1 MISIKKLTGIKD
13 FSVLIRVD
21 YNVPMKNG
29 KVLDTRR
36 IESSYA
42 TIDTVLKKG
51 GIPLLLAHS
60 GNSADSL
67 RGVATV
73 LSKHYNVV
81 FVTNDLYDMRTH
93 EIISTVPKG
102 AVILFENIR
111 RYEGEESNDKKFA
124 ELLASYGDV
133 YVNDAFSVS
142 HRKHAS
148 TVGIPKFLPSY
159 AGVQLEKEIQALSSV
174 IEKPISPFLFILG
187 GAKFSTKIPL
197 LKKFATSADSI
208 VVGGAILNNFYK
220 AAGFPVGDSV
230 VEEGYDAPV
239 KTLLK
244 NPKLLLPIDV
254 VVSRAVLGKTKKITI
269 SPDEVQP
276 GDVIADIGVQSTTL
290 IGEKIKKAKLV
301 VWNGPMGWYEKG
313 FTAATRA
320 LAQALSVS
328 KATTIIGG
336 GDTAAAIES
345 VLDTATNKKIF
356 ISTGGGATLDYL
368 ANGTLPG
375 IKALG

>member
-13 FSVLIRVD
+13 LSVLVRVD
-21 YNVPMKNG
+21 YNVPIKNG

-42 TIDTVLKKG
+42 TIDAVLKKCG
-51 GIPLLLAHS
+51 TPLLLAHC
-60 GNSADSL
+60 GDTTESL
-67 RGVATV
+67 RSVATI
-73 LSKHYNVV
+73 LSKRYNVV

-148 TVGIPKFLPSY
+148 IVGVPKLLPAY
-159 AGVQLEKEIQALSSV
+159 AGIQLEKEIKALSAV
-174 IEKPISPFLFILG
+174 IEKPLSPFLFILG

-220 AAGFPVGDSV
+220 TAAFPVGDSV
-230 VEEGYDAPV
+230 IEEGYDVPV

-254 VVSRAVLGKTKKITI
+254 VVSRVVFGKTKKITI

-276 GDVIADIGVQSTTL
+276 GDVIADIGIQSTTL

-313 FTAATRA
+313 FTAGTRA

-328 KATTIIGG
+328 KTTTIIGG

-375 IKALG
+375 IKALE

>member
-1 MISIKKLTGIKD
+1 MISLKKLTGIKD
-13 FSVLIRVD
+13 LSVLIRVD

-29 KVLDTRR
+29 KVVDTRR

-42 TIDTVLKKG
+42 TIDAVLKKG
-51 GIPLLLAHS
+51 ATPLLLAHV
-60 GNSADSL
+60 GDINESL

-73 LSKHYNVV
+73 LSKKYNVV
-81 FVTNDLYDMRTH
+81 FITNDLEDTRTH

-111 RYEGEESNDKKFA
+111 RYKGEEENGKAFA
-124 ELLASYGDV
+124 TLLSSYGDV

-148 TVGIPKFLPSY
+148 IVGLPKLLPSY
-159 AGVQLEKEIQALSSV
+159 AGIQLEEEIKMLGSV
-174 IEKPISPFLFILG
+174 LEKPVSPFLFILG

-208 VVGGAILNNFYK
+208 VIGGAILNNFYK
-220 AAGFPVGDSV
+220 VAGFPVGDSV
-230 VEEGYDAPV
+230 VEEGYDAPI

-254 VVSRAVLGKTKKITI
+254 MVVREKKKVTL
-269 SPDEVQP
+269 SPDEVKK
-276 GDVIADIGVQSTTL
+276 GDVIVDIGVQSTRL
-290 IGEKIKKAKLV
+290 IAEKIKKAKLI
-301 VWNGPMGWYEKG
+301 VWNGPTGWYEKG
-313 FTAATRA
+313 FTFGTKT
-320 LAQALSVS
+320 LAQVIADS

-336 GDTAAAIES
+336 GDTGAAIES
-345 VLDTATNKKIF
+345 VLDGSTNKKIF
-356 ISTGGGATLDYL
+356 VSTGGGATLDYL